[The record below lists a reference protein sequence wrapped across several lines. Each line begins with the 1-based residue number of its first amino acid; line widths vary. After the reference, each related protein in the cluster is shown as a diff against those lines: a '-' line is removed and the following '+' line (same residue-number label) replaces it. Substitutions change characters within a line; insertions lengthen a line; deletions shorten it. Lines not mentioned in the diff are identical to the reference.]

1 MSRFRSDGRGFTP
14 MAGAG
19 LLIGVV
25 VLLLA
30 VVGAAMFGF
39 IDAVAPPDA
48 RMEIDSN
55 DDEVT
60 ITHVEGEPI
69 PAEELHVRGSDPNE
83 EVQFGGWPAD
93 GLVEP
98 GDRIVVE
105 EATGNEEVEV
115 VWNPV
120 AFDRSETM
128 ASYDPDEA
136 EIEGWEED
144 PFDGGLPG

>member
-1 MSRFRSDGRGFTP
+1 MGRFGSDERGFTP
-14 MAGAG
+14 AAGTG

-25 VLLLA
+25 VLLVA

-39 IDAVAPPDA
+39 IEGVAPPNA
-48 RMEIDSN
+48 EMEIDA
-55 DDEVT
+55 DRGEVT
-60 ITHVEGEPI
+60 ITHLGGDPI
-69 PAEELHVRGSDPNE
+69 PAEELHVRGVDPDE
-83 EVQFGGWPAD
+83 EARFGGWPGD

-105 EATGNEEVEV
+105 GATGNEEIEV
-115 VWNPV
+115 VWQPV
-120 AFDRSETM
+120 AFDRSETL

-136 EIEGWEED
+136 ELEGWEEN